1 MTWGCQFLY
10 YPCQFWLPY
19 NFSSRSRPG
28 INPLIYSKVQAKER
42 RARGSQ
48 SLWQLLQQQPSPP
61 LAPYSPSMFLLTAP
75 TVTDQPPHTPH
86 CPPSPTPHP
95 DSPAPHTHTPLIHF
109 MLLTYTPSTLVHRS
123 PREIFHVGLLTPSPH
138 FAHPHPPPHFHT
150 QVPACLP
157 STLSTLCQDTLGS
170 PPTGTLA
177 SSHCLYTLLHTNST
191 QKAPIYVHCHPETSP
206 SQPFPFTVSLLSGSP
221 RASPSGP
228 SAYAYC
234 PLPFC
239 LRLTCPQ
246 SHTHTH
252 NIKHP
257 TS

>member
-10 YPCQFWLPY
+10 YPCQFWLTY

-48 SLWQLLQQQPSPP
+48 SLWQPLQQQPSPP

-138 FAHPHPPPHFHT
+138 FAHPHPPPHTLSHTSACLLALHTLHSLPRHIGLPSHRDPGFLTLSVHTASHKFHT
-150 QVPACLP
+150 E
-157 STLSTLCQDTLGS
+157 GS
-170 PPTGTLA
+170 HL
-177 SSHCLYTLLHTNST
+177 
-191 QKAPIYVHCHPETSP
+191 
-206 SQPFPFTVSLLSGSP
+206 
-221 RASPSGP
+221 
-228 SAYAYC
+228 C
-234 PLPFC
+234 PLPSRNFPLTAISLHC
-239 LRLTCPQ
+239 LSPLWVP
-246 SHTHTH
+246 
-252 NIKHP
+252 
-257 TS
+257 